1 MPETSDEKNNT
12 EKSEP
17 VSRFVEPRDG
27 VQRLYSN
34 HLNALWTPYDVS
46 IKFSL
51 LTNIAEA
58 TDKSPRTHTY
68 EELALVT
75 VAWTEAKM
83 LAAMLSDIVRR
94 YEELNGEIK
103 IGDIP

>member
-1 MPETSDEKNNT
+1 MPETLDEQADM

-17 VSRFVEPRDG
+17 VSEFVEPRDG
-27 VQRLYSN
+27 VQRIYSN

-46 IKFSL
+46 IKFSR
-51 LTNIAEA
+51 LTNITEA
-58 TDKSPRTHTY
+58 IDTSPRKHTY

-83 LAAMLSDIVRR
+83 LALMLSDIVKR
-94 YEELNGEIK
+94 YEELNGELK
-103 IGDIP
+103 IGKLP